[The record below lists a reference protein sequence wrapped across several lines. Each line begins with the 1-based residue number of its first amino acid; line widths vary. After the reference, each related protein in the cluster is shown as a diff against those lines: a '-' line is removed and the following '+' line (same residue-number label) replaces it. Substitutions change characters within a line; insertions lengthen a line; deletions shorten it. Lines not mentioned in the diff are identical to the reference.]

1 MEHMAALIDSD
12 TKVVAVSAASN
23 LLGSKSPLDE
33 IGKLANEVGAYYVID
48 AVHHIAHGPLDV
60 QALDCDF
67 LAFSGYKL
75 FSSHGSFLY
84 GKEEYLESLS
94 PYKVE
99 PAPEHGPRKWESGMR
114 NPAIFSALCGAVD
127 HFVWLAD
134 QIQQQYT
141 GKFIDYE
148 GRKRALKI
156 AMDATEQ
163 YEMDLSKAVLEGFD
177 DVPGLLDI
185 PKVNVY
191 GLTDLKRLNER
202 DPTFSFL
209 VDGIPDNEVVKRLW
223 TEGAIALRASS
234 FYSYSAENVYN
245 KPAMIRLSLVQ
256 YNTIEEIRD
265 FLQTL
270 NTICES

>member
-1 MEHMAALIDSD
+1 
-12 TKVVAVSAASN
+12 VAVSAASN
-23 LLGSKSPLDE
+23 LLGSKSPLNE
-33 IGKLANEVGAYYVID
+33 IGKLASEVGAYFVID
-48 AVHHIAHGPLDV
+48 AVHHIAHGPMDV
-60 QALDCDF
+60 IALNCDF
-67 LAFSGYKL
+67 LVFSGYKI

-84 GKEEYLESLS
+84 GKEEYLESLI

-99 PAPEHGPRKWESGMR
+99 PAPDHGPRKWESGMR
-114 NPAIFSALCGAVD
+114 NPTIFAALRGAVD

-134 QIQQQYT
+134 QVRPHYSGQ
-141 GKFIDYE
+141 FIDYD

-163 YEMDLSKAVLEGFD
+163 YEMELSKAVLAGFD

-191 GLTDLKRLNER
+191 GLTDLNRLNER

-234 FYSYSAENVYN
+234 FYSYAAKNVYN
-245 KPAMIRLSLVQ
+245 QPAMIRLSLVQ

-270 NTICES
+270 NAICES